1 MKMHQK
7 EHREGTVGTF
17 TSAGAQRG
25 TEGALHCHHYQQEH
39 ARKLNERCAILH
51 HTHSFSVQCSSND
64 HQCIAHGHQQC
75 NLMITSAVELCA
87 RSRERGGRQQVCVPF
102 PPFCPCLRLGS
113 LWPKNLPYCP
123 CLGSLW
129 PNNLPFCPCLGS
141 FSPNHPNL
149 TCTDSKF
156 MAVESTV

>member
-17 TSAGAQRG
+17 TSAGATWGHR
-25 TEGALHCHHYQQEH
+25 EGVTLPSLSYQQEH
-39 ARKLNERCAILH
+39 ARKLNERCAIMH

-87 RSRERGGRQQVCVPF
+87 RSRERGGRQQVCVLF

-113 LWPKNLPYCP
+113 LTFPIALVWGLFHQIT
-123 CLGSLW
+123 LI
-129 PNNLPFCPCLGS
+129 
-141 FSPNHPNL
+141 
-149 TCTDSKF
+149 
-156 MAVESTV
+156 